1 MGPLWPSPSLAPQRQ
16 SERQRPLPSP
26 ARQARERNTRRGSQ
40 TQTETRAQDAGPAGP
55 RWRRC
60 VPAALSEGW
69 WSGFLICGR
78 VLRPCLGLGPVCGSE
93 GLWAR
98 VSRRRC
104 GYRQAVVRL
113 WWGASCVVVLSV
125 GGSVHLVG
133 VFVVDGRVFVVD
145 GRVLCG
151 RCETRSGDGR
161 AAA

>member
-1 MGPLWPSPSLAPQRQ
+1 MADKPSERYILAETVGPLWPSPSLAPQRQ

-26 ARQARERNTRRGSQ
+26 APGQGAQHS
-40 TQTETRAQDAGPAGP
+40 QTETRAQDAGPAGP

-78 VLRPCLGLGPVCGSE
+78 VLRARLGLGPVCGSE

-113 WWGASCVVVLSV
+113 WCGRQLCGGVECWWECTLS
-125 GGSVHLVG
+125 GSV
-133 VFVVDGRVFVVD
+133 
-145 GRVLCG
+145 CG
-151 RCETRSGDGR
+151 
-161 AAA
+161 